1 MTPSCVPAVCPW
13 CAPYLVGAVQNLA
26 YFEMSPHRAALIH
39 LRGATRL
46 EAVLPHINPK
56 IYPQQLK
63 QVRRFTVAPVLGNSC
78 SVPRALWFWHRPLC
92 QPGALML

>member
-1 MTPSCVPAVCPW
+1 MPLSSSVCLR
-13 CAPYLVGAVQNLA
+13 CAPGCSAGAVQNLA

-46 EAVLPHINPK
+46 EAVLPHINPN

-63 QVRRFTVAPVLGNSC
+63 QVKL
-78 SVPRALWFWHRPLC
+78 
-92 QPGALML
+92 LM

>member
-1 MTPSCVPAVCPW
+1 M
-13 CAPYLVGAVQNLA
+13 QNLA

-46 EAVLPHINPK
+46 ESVLPQINPK

-63 QVRRFTVAPVLGNSC
+63 QVTSSLQSYRVTLDRLDCAFPHDPPTKLKQA
-78 SVPRALWFWHRPLC
+78 
-92 QPGALML
+92 